1 MNPTDLSYWLA
12 GLFEM
17 TEGTPSD
24 PLVVGLSPQ
33 QVRVLKD
40 HLDLCLTKVT
50 PTRGPRPVVRDAPIG
65 LPSPF
70 QDDGRVCAIA
80 YDAGN
85 VSAAPPDSRGQTY
98 CAAGGQPSSVDR
110 LFPDSPLVGTHV
122 QPVSC

>member
-1 MNPTDLSYWLA
+1 MSPEALAYWLA
-12 GLFEM
+12 GMFEM
-17 TEGTPSD
+17 LEGHAHD

-40 HLDLCLTKVT
+40 HLDLALVKVT
-50 PTRGPRPVVRDAPIG
+50 PTRGPAPM
-65 LPSPF
+65 PAWPHSPF
-70 QDDGRVCAIA
+70 AGDDGRVCVIA
-80 YDAGN
+80 HDAGN

-98 CAAGGQPSSVDR
+98 CAAGGLSSTVDR